1 MSLKQWGGA
10 LIGCTVLLLTAC
22 TVVDLD
28 ENGKPIMPVDPNAK
42 HSFDNLTPQQVAQ
55 QTWQTRVIDAA
66 NQHALDAAALESK
79 LTSSGDKPES
89 YFVHLT
95 TQITEVN
102 LSNEREQ
109 KLTISLNGQPLII
122 QIGPVM
128 KGNAIRDASGFV
140 FEDFTNQVQFAQLSR
155 VYNREAVKQLPKIDP
170 SWIGKSVSVRFA
182 VTLSNGAAQNA
193 AALELEQ
200 EAQP

>member
-1 MSLKQWGGA
+1 MFLKQWGGA

-28 ENGKPIMPVDPNAK
+28 ENGKPILPADPNAK

-66 NQHALDAAALESK
+66 NQQALDASSLESK
-79 LTSSGDKPES
+79 LTASGEKPES

-95 TQITEVN
+95 TAVTEVN
-102 LSNEREQ
+102 LSDEREQ
-109 KLTISLNGQPLII
+109 KFTVSLNGKPLII
-122 QIGPVM
+122 QVGPVI
-128 KGNAIRDASGFV
+128 KGNAIRDATGFV

-155 VYNREAVKQLPKIDP
+155 VYNREAVKQLPKIDS
-170 SWIGKSVSVRFA
+170 SWVGKTVNVRFA
-182 VTLSNGAAQNA
+182 VTLSNGSAQNA
-193 AALELEQ
+193 AALELKQ
-200 EAQP
+200 ETQP